1 MASKLLPS
9 RVESI
14 LLVRLSARG
23 DVTFASAMIPS
34 LRLRF
39 PKARI
44 GWVVEEASQDLVAH
58 HPDLD
63 EVIVLPRARWKRL
76 RAERGPLAVAEE
88 MAEWISRL
96 RARRYEVALDLQGL
110 LRSGLVTY
118 LSGAPLR
125 IGLGSKEGSRPL
137 MTHVLPRDRGEVRRV
152 SSEYHYLAEA
162 LGLSPGDF
170 PMSVYLAEEDQTGAE
185 RLVQEQGLEGGFVAL
200 CPFTTRPQ
208 KHWMEEAWAALA
220 DGTASLSGHP
230 AVFLGSP
237 DDRTAMDR
245 IAALMQGQ
253 PVDLVGRTT
262 LGEAA
267 ALVGRAKAMVGVD
280 TGLTHM
286 AIAFQTP
293 TVALFGST
301 TPYLDAPN
309 PQTRILHHPMECA
322 PCETRPT
329 CDGAFTCMRSIQTAE
344 VEGALRQV
352 LAGAS
357 IRLGGSGAG
366 AA

>member
-23 DVTFASAMIPS
+23 DVTFASAIIPC
-34 LRLRF
+34 LRNRF
-39 PKARI
+39 PDARI

-63 EVIVLPRARWKRL
+63 EVIVLPRARWKRI
-76 RAERGPLAVAEE
+76 RAEQGTLAVAREV
-88 MAEWISRL
+88 ADWISRL
-96 RARRYEVALDLQGL
+96 RKRGYQVALDLQGL
-110 LRSGLVTY
+110 LRSGLVAY

-125 IGLGSKEGSRPL
+125 IGLGSKEGSGPL
-137 MTHVLPRDRGEVRRV
+137 MTHVLPRDRGQVRRV
-152 SSEYHYLAEA
+152 SSEYRYLAEA
-162 LGLSPGDF
+162 IGLEPGDF
-170 PMSVYLAEEDQTGAE
+170 PMSIYLAKEDEEGAA
-185 RLVQEQGLEGGFVAL
+185 RLVSEYGLERGFVAL

-208 KHWMEEAWAALA
+208 KHWPEEAWAGLA
-220 DGTASLSGHP
+220 DRIASISGHP
-230 AVFLGSP
+230 PVFLGSN

-245 IAALMQGQ
+245 IAGLMREPG
-253 PVDLVGRTT
+253 VDLVGRTT

-267 ALVGRAKAMVGVD
+267 ALVGRARGMVGVD

-286 AIAFQTP
+286 SIAFQTP

-301 TPYLDAPN
+301 TPYLDPPN
-309 PQTRILHHPMECA
+309 PRTSILHHPMECS

-329 CDGAFTCMRSIQTAE
+329 CDGAFTCMRNIQVAE
-344 VEGALRQV
+344 VEGALGQV
-352 LAGAS
+352 LAG
-357 IRLGGSGAG
+357 
-366 AA
+366 